1 MRITL
6 LFITIALTFHAPL
19 SAGDQPLRPRLTRSK
34 RPAHL
39 LVVLIGGIDSDPTPA
54 QIEGTARRQEG
65 NSGLFQLAGDLRQEA
80 VQPEY
85 FNWNG
90 TRAGQIKDKKP
101 PRARGIADFVDEH
114 LQRWPRDRVA
124 LVGNSWGGHTALEV
138 LDDLRNRESPLAVH
152 LAVFLDPS
160 STGRGPAQPK
170 SLPIN
175 VNQAVNYCTRNAFV
189 WGRWNAG
196 HRLDHI
202 DLGDPEL
209 GFMRDGQPPYA
220 AKFNPQAH
228 IAAEWDPQ
236 IHAAIRDRVMGLLP
250 EH

>member
-1 MRITL
+1 MRYTL
-6 LFITIALTFHAPL
+6 LFVSITLAWHAPL
-19 SAGDQPLRPRLTRSK
+19 AADDKPTRPRALLTH
-34 RPAHL
+34 RPNQV

-54 QIEGTARRQEG
+54 QIDGTARRQEG
-65 NSGLFQLAGDLRQEA
+65 NSGLFQLARELRQEA

-114 LQRWPRDRVA
+114 LQQRPGDRVA

-138 LDDLRNRESPLAVH
+138 LDDLRNRESPLAIH
-152 LAVFLDPS
+152 LTVFLDPS
-160 STGRGPAQPK
+160 STGRGPPQPK
-170 SLPIN
+170 SLPMNANRAIN
-175 VNQAVNYCTRNAFV
+175 FCTRNAFV

-196 HRLDHI
+196 HRLEHI

-228 IAAEWDPQ
+228 IAAEWDPR
-236 IHAAIRDRVMGLLP
+236 IHAEIRDRVLELLP
-250 EH
+250 ER